1 MNAKK
6 FKKFFVSIALS
17 AVLTLSSAS
26 SVFAATAQLVP
37 AEQTAELTQ
46 SDDSDAPAIESSD
59 AQNACASLT
68 AQPGI
73 RQTAASE
80 NSVTIQWNPVTNASK
95 YAVNISPFSSSSYRF
110 LGYIGNTRNKAKINK
125 LKAGTAYVIKITAL
139 NSSGIAISSRTVGC
153 TTLYSK
159 VKIKSSYASTGRY
172 TFNMQTVNPSNS
184 ITGYKVVY
192 QSSAAHKLITKYF
205 NTRYSFTIPISGNT
219 FYQVKIYPYLVLGNK
234 RYVSSTST
242 DRYISNVITLQKA
255 GNTNSSM
262 SVKWNRTAGADNY
275 SIYIKYPGS
284 SSFKKVKTTT
294 SNFFTLT
301 GMKKNTKYG
310 IKVIANKK
318 VKNKVWH
325 SDSKAY
331 NMSLV

>member
-1 MNAKK
+1 MNTKK

-37 AEQTAELTQ
+37 AEQTAKLTQ
-46 SDDSDAPAIESSD
+46 SNDSDAPAIESSD

-73 RQTAASE
+73 SQTAASE
-80 NSVTIQWNPVTNASK
+80 NSVTIQWNPVTNTSK
-95 YAVNISPFSSSSYRF
+95 YAVNISPLSSSSYRF
-110 LGYIGNTRNKAKINK
+110 LGYIGNTHNKAKINK

-192 QSSAAHKLITKYF
+192 QSCSPQT
-205 NTRYSFTIPISGNT
+205 
-219 FYQVKIYPYLVLGNK
+219 
-234 RYVSSTST
+234 
-242 DRYISNVITLQKA
+242 
-255 GNTNSSM
+255 
-262 SVKWNRTAGADNY
+262 
-275 SIYIKYPGS
+275 
-284 SSFKKVKTTT
+284 
-294 SNFFTLT
+294 
-301 GMKKNTKYG
+301 
-310 IKVIANKK
+310 
-318 VKNKVWH
+318 
-325 SDSKAY
+325 Y
-331 NMSLV
+331 N

>member
-1 MNAKK
+1 MKARS

-26 SVFAATAQLVP
+26 SVFAATAQLAP
-37 AEQTAELTQ
+37 AEQSVELAQ
-46 SDDSDAPAIESSD
+46 SDDSDTPAIESSD

-95 YAVNISPFSSSSYRF
+95 YAVNISPLSSSSYRF
-110 LGYIGNTRNKAKINK
+110 LGYIGNTHNKAKINK

-172 TFNMQTVNPSNS
+172 TS
-184 ITGYKVVY
+184 
-192 QSSAAHKLITKYF
+192 
-205 NTRYSFTIPISGNT
+205 
-219 FYQVKIYPYLVLGNK
+219 
-234 RYVSSTST
+234 VSYTHL
-242 DRYISNVITLQKA
+242 TLP
-255 GNTNSSM
+255 TNSR
-262 SVKWNRTAGADNY
+262 V
-275 SIYIKYPGS
+275 
-284 SSFKKVKTTT
+284 
-294 SNFFTLT
+294 
-301 GMKKNTKYG
+301 
-310 IKVIANKK
+310 
-318 VKNKVWH
+318 
-325 SDSKAY
+325 
-331 NMSLV
+331 